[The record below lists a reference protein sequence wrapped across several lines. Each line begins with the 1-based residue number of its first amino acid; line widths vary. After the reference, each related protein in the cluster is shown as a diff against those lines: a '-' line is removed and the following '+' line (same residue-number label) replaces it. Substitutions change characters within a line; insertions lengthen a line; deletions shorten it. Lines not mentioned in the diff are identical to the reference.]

1 MIAIKY
7 RQRRTSVLSDAE
19 LARAAHNGDAASLG
33 VLLERHRAALY
44 ALALRILGRGP
55 EAQDAV
61 QDAFV
66 VALSGI
72 DRLREPQSVGGWLR
86 GVLRNVCLVRLR
98 ERRGEVL
105 FEERPHRVEE
115 GTLELSAEEAIDRLA
130 LREWVWTALSEL
142 PEALRVT
149 AMLRYFG
156 SYGSY
161 EEIAAIL
168 GVPVGTVRS
177 RLNRVKAKLADAL
190 LETAGLEHGEAR
202 RLNESQARLFGAVF
216 GEYNRGEGYE
226 TLAGVV
232 ADDFLYAEADG
243 TTHGREWFIDMLEDD
258 LETGMKLRI
267 TNMIAS
273 TDVTIIEGDL
283 DNPPDD
289 PFHCPP
295 ATSQVY
301 FYRDGRI
308 SLMREYFAP
317 RPPEREGEEAGHKP

>member
-1 MIAIKY
+1 
-7 RQRRTSVLSDAE
+7 
-19 LARAAHNGDAASLG
+19 
-33 VLLERHRAALY
+33 LLERHRAALY

-86 GVLRNVCLVRLR
+86 GVLRNVCLMRLR

-273 TDVTIIEGDL
+273 TGVTIIEGDL

>member
-1 MIAIKY
+1 M
-7 RQRRTSVLSDAE
+7 SDAE

-86 GVLRNVCLVRLR
+86 GVLRNVCLMRLR

-273 TDVTIIEGDL
+273 TGVTIIEGDL